1 MELRSLPENMGRGGR
16 RMTGEDGWLRDGERE
31 RFPATPAMK
40 KEKVKPKECPTC
52 GEPMSRA
59 TTFGSFDFHWY
70 CPVSIGGCGY
80 KEAPE

>member
-1 MELRSLPENMGRGGR
+1 MTMYDEDRELTAEC
-16 RMTGEDGWLRDGERE
+16 
-31 RFPATPAMK
+31 
-40 KEKVKPKECPTC
+40 EKVKQKECPKC